1 MKKRAVIAL
10 GHRALGTTLSEQKV
24 AIKETAKS
32 IADLIEEGRVFDSY
46 TFIKLHTKSLE
57 AA

>member
-1 MKKRAVIAL
+1 MRAFYNKKKKLTSFQIIVLGFSGVIL
-10 GHRALGTTLSEQKV
+10 LGTIFLMLPLS
-24 AIKETAKS
+24 S
-32 IADLIEEGRVFDSY
+32 RVFDSY

>member
-1 MKKRAVIAL
+1 MENR
-10 GHRALGTTLSEQKV
+10 T
-24 AIKETAKS
+24 KE
-32 IADLIEEGRVFDSY
+32 EEKRVFDSY